1 MVNNLREQ
9 RINMVQTKEQYVF
22 LHSAV
27 NDALLCGETF
37 IPVVDFTKY
46 HQQVKN
52 DGRVKRLE
60 HSLKMLFMCL
70 SYVMPTL
77 QNFAKMLHGEG
88 AKLFVM
94 RFRNMWHLIDT
105 YFNSKDASAQ
115 GLSDFVSI

>member
-1 MVNNLREQ
+1 MREQ

-46 HQQVKN
+46 HQQVK
-52 DGRVKRLE
+52 DGGRVKMLE
-60 HSLKMLFMCL
+60 HSLKMLLMCL
-70 SYVMPTL
+70 SFVMTAKPTL
-77 QNFAKMLHGEG
+77 QNLAKMLHGEG